1 MEFLPYNS
9 MLLSRKA
16 QEMKRIMKAQAMK
29 RIMKAQAM
37 KRIMKAQ
44 AMKRI
49 VKQKQTIS
57 GNAKGEMLYQCITL
71 FLLEF

>member
-1 MEFLPYNS
+1 

-16 QEMKRIMKAQAMK
+16 QEMK

-57 GNAKGEMLYQCITL
+57 GNAKGEMLCSG
-71 FLLEF
+71 